1 MDSNDL
7 VCIPALK
14 VGFCVWRRTSPVSD
28 AIAKLLFVRFLPWT
42 SSDHVTEH
50 ARLLFLTDWRE
61 SIYPQCTEY
70 IYDQRSL
77 PLNYCDL

>member
-7 VCIPALK
+7 VFIPALK

-50 ARLLFLTDWRE
+50 ARLLSSQTGGNLFIHSVQSTFM
-61 SIYPQCTEY
+61 IK
-70 IYDQRSL
+70 
-77 PLNYCDL
+77 DLCH